1 MIKTKK
7 KVIVACGGGIA
18 TSTLIASRLKEILKD
33 NNIDAD
39 IIQCRVSEIDSHKDN
54 VNLIISSANLK
65 KDYGVPTLQALS
77 FISGVGMDETVDEI
91 IGILKRD

>member
-1 MIKTKK
+1 MKK
-7 KVIVACGGGIA
+7 RIIVACGGGIA
-18 TSTLIASRLKEILKD
+18 TSTLIVSRLKEILKD

-54 VNLIISSANLK
+54 TNLIISSANLK
-65 KDYGVPTLQALS
+65 KDYGVPALQALS

-91 IGILKRD
+91 VGILKRD

>member
-1 MIKTKK
+1 MKK
-7 KVIVACGGGIA
+7 RIIVACGGGIA
-18 TSTLIASRLKEILKD
+18 TSTLIVSRLKEILKD

-54 VNLIISSANLK
+54 ANLIISSANLK
-65 KDYGVPTLQALS
+65 KDYGVPALQALS

-91 IGILKRD
+91 VGILKRD